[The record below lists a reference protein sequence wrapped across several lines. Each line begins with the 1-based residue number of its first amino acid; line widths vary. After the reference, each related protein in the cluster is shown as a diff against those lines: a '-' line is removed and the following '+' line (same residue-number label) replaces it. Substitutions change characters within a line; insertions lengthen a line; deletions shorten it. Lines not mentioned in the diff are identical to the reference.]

1 MKHVGMRQLG
11 MASVA
16 LGLAA
21 APVLAQDGGLAAP
34 CNDPRVPSSA
44 RENCVVVAQAVESAQ
59 PQLGILL
66 AGGNPTL
73 GTASTGGVRLGILPR
88 VSATAKANLVFIHLP
103 DILAESAG
111 GAVQRLNSSVG
122 IPAPA
127 LSGTASVGVF
137 PGVSLLPT
145 IGGVG
150 AVDLLGTATWLP
162 LSTFDS
168 EGFSRGDV
176 PDFTWG
182 LGARVGLL
190 RESFT
195 TPGVS
200 VSLMYR
206 RLADLSYGD
215 VCDSPG
221 SAQQTGSGSGYTVAA
236 GPCGSSGDP
245 GEFSMNLTDWSTR
258 AAVSKR
264 LLGLGLTVGV
274 GYDRFGSDVGF
285 GLRTSCPTGT
295 TGSTSCYARFSDL
308 STKNSRWSGFV
319 DGSFSI
325 LMATLAA
332 EVGWLQGSDPIQGY
346 PTSSDFDPGNGTFF
360 GSVGLRIAL

>member
-1 MKHVGMRQLG
+1 MKRLG
-11 MASVA
+11 MAAIA

-21 APVLAQDGGLAAP
+21 APALAQDGGLAAP

-73 GTASTGGVRLGILPR
+73 GTASTGGLRLGVLPR
-88 VSATAKANLVFIHLP
+88 VSATAKANLVFIRLP

-111 GAVQRLNSSVG
+111 GAVQRLNSTVG

-127 LSGTASVGVF
+127 LSATGSVGVF
-137 PGVSLLPT
+137 PGVSVLPT

-150 AVDLLGTATWLP
+150 AIDLLGTATWLP
-162 LSTFDS
+162 LSTFDVK
-168 EGFSRGDV
+168 GFSRGDV

-195 TPGVS
+195 MPGVS

-206 RLADLSYGD
+206 RLAELSFGN
-215 VCDSPG
+215 VCENAALG
-221 SAQQTGSGSGYTVAA
+221 GVTQSGNGYTVAS
-236 GPCGSSGDP
+236 GPCTGSGDP
-245 GEFSMNLTDWSTR
+245 GEFRMNLSDWSTR

-264 LLGLGLTVGV
+264 LLGLGLTAGV

-285 GLRTSCPTGT
+285 GLRTSCPAGTGA
-295 TGSTSCYARFSDL
+295 TSCYARFSDL
-308 STKNSRWSGFV
+308 STDNSRWSGFL
-319 DGSFSI
+319 DGSLSI
-325 LMATLAA
+325 LVATLAA
-332 EVGWLQGSDPIQGY
+332 EVGWLQGTDPIQGF

-360 GSVGLRIAL
+360 GSIGLRISL

>member
-1 MKHVGMRQLG
+1 MKRLG
-11 MASVA
+11 MAAVA
-16 LGLAA
+16 LALGA
-21 APVLAQDGGLAAP
+21 APAFAQDEGLAAP
-34 CNDPRVPSSA
+34 CNDPRLPSSA

-73 GTASTGGVRLGILPR
+73 GTASTGGVRLGVLPR

-127 LSGTASVGVF
+127 LSATASVGVF

-162 LSTFDS
+162 LSTFDT

-206 RLADLSYGD
+206 RLADLSYGN
-215 VCDSPG
+215 VCESPALG
-221 SAQQTGSGSGYTVAA
+221 GVTENGDGYTVNA
-236 GPCGSSGDP
+236 GACPSGSGDP
-245 GEFSMNLTDWSTR
+245 GEFHMNLTDWSTR

-264 LLGLGLTVGV
+264 LLGLGLTAGV

-285 GLRTSCPTGT
+285 GLRTSCPAGVT
-295 TGSTSCYARFSDL
+295 SSCYARFSDL
-308 STKNSRWSGFV
+308 STTSSRWSGFV
-319 DGSFSI
+319 DGSFSL

-332 EVGWLQGSDPIQGY
+332 EVGWLQGTDPIRGY
-346 PTSSDFDPGNGTFF
+346 PTSSDFDPGKGTFF